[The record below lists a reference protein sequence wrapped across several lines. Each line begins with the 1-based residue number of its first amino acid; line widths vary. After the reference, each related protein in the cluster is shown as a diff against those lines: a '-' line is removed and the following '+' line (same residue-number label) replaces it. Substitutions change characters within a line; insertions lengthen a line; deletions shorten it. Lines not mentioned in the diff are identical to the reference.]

1 MKVIIATAGAE
12 NAARWRVEILPDSAI
27 LRDGKPLFLPS
38 LTAAPSF
45 SAALAFRVGRLGK
58 NIGRKFADRYF
69 DALTLCVKMAPA
81 ADEVA
86 FSAADLARFADSA
99 IVVGDWVELEGFD
112 APTSSASVLS
122 TRLAVERSLQ
132 RSLDLIA
139 DVTRYAT
146 IKMGDIV
153 VVDPAEIL
161 PGLEIDDI
169 VTGSLNNRQL
179 LRFRIK

>member
-1 MKVIIATAGAE
+1 MKVIIATSGAE

-38 LTAAPSF
+38 LTAAPTF
-45 SAALAFRVGRLGK
+45 SAGIAFRVGRLGK
-58 NIGRKFADRYF
+58 NISRKFACRYF
-69 DALTLCVKMAPA
+69 DALTLSVKMTPS

-86 FSAADLARFADSA
+86 FHAADLARFADNA
-99 IVVGDWVELEGFD
+99 IVIGDWVELEGFD
-112 APTSSASVLS
+112 AETASATVLS
-122 TRLAVERSLQ
+122 SRLAVARSLE

-139 DVTRYAT
+139 DATRYAT

-153 VVDPAEIL
+153 IVDPTEIL
-161 PGLEIDDI
+161 PGPEIDDI
-169 VTGSLNNRQL
+169 VTGALNNRQI